1 MIRAFNHVDVDEYGR
16 ILCPSKDSSTPPD
29 LPSPSP
35 QKSSSTPQALSSPH
49 QSSSTLPALSSQQSS
64 STQPALSS
72 PLPIH
77 PSSST
82 TISTTSLSSSPSP
95 IRTMRPSTSRQIY
108 GESQGGKGR
117 GKGGLSMKVNQKKLT
132 IEYNKVDR
140 AAQLQDWNKWKTEY
154 TLHIN
159 NILKKNRSASDL
171 QCPDCTKFISTKT
184 YLKHRTKS
192 CKNLNDK
199 LTFYK
204 FRKIEYDQ

>member
-1 MIRAFNHVDVDEYGR
+1 
-16 ILCPSKDSSTPPD
+16 
-29 LPSPSP
+29 
-35 QKSSSTPQALSSPH
+35 
-49 QSSSTLPALSSQQSS
+49 
-64 STQPALSS
+64 
-72 PLPIH
+72 
-77 PSSST
+77 
-82 TISTTSLSSSPSP
+82 
-95 IRTMRPSTSRQIY
+95 
-108 GESQGGKGR
+108 
-117 GKGGLSMKVNQKKLT
+117 MKVNQKKLT

-184 YLKHRTKS
+184 YLKHRKKS
-192 CKNLNDK
+192 CKILNDK